1 MNAMANAK
9 TVSSPSWLTQ
19 LAMVLSGLVAYGYNF
34 SHENIFNQM
43 PAVMALVD
51 PTLYSQDF
59 YVQAMTEFTPRSY
72 YYYALALPV
81 KLGMSLPVV
90 CFIYFAIAFA
100 AFTLGLYA
108 IGRHLGQSK
117 LTAAALVLLG
127 LSAVNGTVG
136 HTDLFRR
143 TPIPSVYAI
152 GIAIWGIYFC
162 LKHQWTRG
170 YLLLGCSCLLQFL
183 IGLLPGMLLTP
194 ALLFH
199 SWRTK
204 RPQQIVWAGGG
215 LMVLA
220 GLIYLPMVLGGTTS
234 SDLLSNWD
242 FVWLYGYVRHPHH
255 LVMSTFSFNG
265 WRRLAHFVLAG
276 FACLYGSRQLDQ
288 DRKITLGLAI
298 LTGLLLVVVGYVF
311 VEIYPIAFVAKLQ
324 FARVTPFVFLM
335 SLIAIAVYAGE
346 YYRRGN
352 QLLALLLIASPT
364 IAEAGGLVTLILVG
378 LTLIKPGPAKFWQYL
393 RKQTNQFPQLIF
405 VLFFIVLTIIY
416 FYEGML
422 FASFAYPFFMDE
434 FPQLMKRLRVAIQ
447 GLIVVFAIFVGLH
460 LTGVVVHRS
469 LGPLHR
475 AIKLSP
481 IVEGPVEALAVE
493 FKRNSPVDALVL
505 VPPSDQE
512 FRFYSQRSVV
522 VNYKGFPFTD
532 AGIVTWQ
539 QRMESLLGKM
549 PGNVKA
555 VLEPRFS
562 QLSGAELA
570 AIAAQY
576 GATHILTRQD
586 WQSDIPGSTSVNQ
599 QDDWALWAVD
609 PG

>member
-1 MNAMANAK
+1 MANAK

-19 LAMVLSGLVAYGYNF
+19 LAMALSGLVAYGYNF

-90 CFIYFAIAFA
+90 CFIYFAIAFTG
-100 AFTLGLYA
+100 FSLGLYA

-117 LTAAALVLLG
+117 LTAAAVVLFG
-127 LSAVNGTVG
+127 LSAVDGTVG
-136 HTDLFRR
+136 YTDLFRR

-194 ALLFH
+194 ALLFY
-199 SWRTK
+199 SWRAK

-220 GLIYLPMVLGGTTS
+220 GLIYLPMVLRGTTS
-234 SDLLSNWD
+234 SSLLSNWD

-255 LVMSTFSFNG
+255 LIMSMFSFNG
-265 WRRLAHFVLAG
+265 WRRFVHFVLAG
-276 FACLYGSRQLDQ
+276 LACLYGSRQLDQ
-288 DRKITLGLAI
+288 DRKLTLGLAI
-298 LTGLLLVVVGYVF
+298 ATGLLLLLVGYVF
-311 VEIYPIAFVAKLQ
+311 VEVYPVAFVAKLQ
-324 FARVTPFVFLM
+324 FARVTPFIFLM

-346 YYRRGN
+346 HYRRGN
-352 QLLALLLIASPT
+352 RVLALMLIASPT
-364 IAEAGGLVTLILVG
+364 IDQAGGLITLIIVG
-378 LTLIKPGPAKFWQYL
+378 LTLLQPGPAKFWQHL
-393 RKQTNQFPQLIF
+393 RKQTNRAPQIVF
-405 VLFFIVLTIIY
+405 ALFFIVLTIIY

-422 FASFAYPFFMDE
+422 FVSFAYPFFMDE
-434 FPQLMKRLRVAIQ
+434 FPQLTKRLRVALQ
-447 GLIVVFAIFVGLH
+447 ALMVVCAVFVGLH
-460 LTGVVVHRS
+460 MTGVIAHRS

-475 AIKLSP
+475 AIKLP
-481 IVEGPVEALAVE
+481 PLMDGPVETLAAE
-493 FKRNSPVDALVL
+493 FSQASSVDALVL
-505 VPPSDQE
+505 VPPSERQ

-539 QRMESLLGKM
+539 QRMESLLGEM
-549 PGNVKA
+549 PENVKG
-555 VLEPRFS
+555 VLDPRFS
-562 QLSGAELA
+562 QLTGAELA
-570 AIAAQY
+570 EIAAQY

-586 WQSDIPGSTSVNQ
+586 WHSDIPGSTPVNQ
-599 QDDWALWAVD
+599 HEDWALWAVNAS
-609 PG
+609 